1 MNGKILIAGGGHG
14 GLAAAYHLAR
24 NGADVTVL
32 EANSRFSMGWDQ
44 PDSVNLNCFEL
55 ADIPVPLSY
64 VVKRTPITLCIGD
77 GVTPN
82 ISQAV
87 PDDGYTVMVERKVLC
102 QYLVQL
108 AMDAGVN
115 FIFNTR
121 VEQPIMLGSR
131 VCGVQTDKGAFYA
144 DMVID
149 ACGINSPLRR
159 ALPKKLHI
167 ERNAKMYDILHAYRA
182 FYSKNP
188 DCPATEPYKV
198 YVFEDGT
205 VGMQWLITNEEDTDV
220 LIARFHDYTEAD
232 TFTTIEK
239 MKYENPQ
246 LGDTLL
252 RGGHIIDIPVRQ
264 PLSVLVADGYAA
276 IGDSAFMTYSVKG
289 SGVGYAMQAGK
300 ILARTILDDTDSFYT
315 ANTLWSYQVNFFK
328 EIGKNAAIIAL
339 GKVFMTKLTTQDVA
353 FLLKEDIIT
362 QKMMDATATENGLV
376 ELITQAGMT
385 VIKDKMMRFF
395 NNSELRNKVLN
406 VTVWMAKLLPILSSM
421 PEKYD
426 RDEVKKWADKY
437 DNFYNS
443 IRSDIPDNT
452 IDADLI

>member
-14 GLAAAYHLAR
+14 GLAAAYHLAK
-24 NGADVTVL
+24 NGVDVTVL
-32 EANSRFSMGWDQ
+32 EANSRYSMGWDQ

-64 VVKRTPITLCIGD
+64 VVKRTPITLCVGD

-82 ISQAV
+82 ISQVV
-87 PDDGYTVMVERKVLC
+87 PEDGYTVMIERKVLC

-108 AMDAGVN
+108 AMDAGAN
-115 FIFNTR
+115 FIFNTK
-121 VEQPIMLGSR
+121 VEQPIILGSR

-149 ACGINSPLRR
+149 ACGINSPLRS

-167 ERNAKMYDILHAYRA
+167 ERTTEAYDVLHAYRA
-182 FYSKNP
+182 FYNKNP
-188 DCPATEPYKV
+188 DCPPTEPYKV

-220 LIARFHDYTEAD
+220 LIARFHEYTDAD
-232 TFTTIEK
+232 TVLTIEK
-239 MKYENPQ
+239 IKRENPQ

-252 RGGHIIDIPVRQ
+252 RGGQIIDIPVRQ

-300 ILARTILDDTDSFYT
+300 ILAKTITDDTDSFYT
-315 ANTLWSYQVNFFK
+315 AQTLWSYQVNFFK

-339 GKVFMTKLTTQDVA
+339 GKVFMTKLTTEDVA
-353 FLLKEDIIT
+353 YLLKEDIIN
-362 QKMMDATATENGLV
+362 QKMMDATATDNGLV
-376 ELITQAGMT
+376 ELITQAGVT
-385 VIKDKMMRFF
+385 VIKDKIMRFF
-395 NNSELRNKVLN
+395 NNIELRNKVLN
-406 VTVWMAKLLPILSSM
+406 VPVWIAKLLPIMSSL

-426 RDEVKKWADKY
+426 REDVRKWADKY
-437 DNFYNS
+437 DNFFDS
-443 IRSDIPDNT
+443 IRSDNAENV
-452 IDADLI
+452 IDEELI